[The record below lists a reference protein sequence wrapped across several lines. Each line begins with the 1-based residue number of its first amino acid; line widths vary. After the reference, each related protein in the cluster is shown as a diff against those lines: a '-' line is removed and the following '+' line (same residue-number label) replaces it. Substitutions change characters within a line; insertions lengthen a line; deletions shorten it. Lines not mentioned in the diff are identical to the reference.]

1 MHPGE
6 SRRKIANSLDVSTG
20 QIHPIRPLFLC
31 FCQTCESTSQR
42 LGFRMYLPWR
52 LHTNRMLF
60 AETMLAHNPAEKNS
74 LDEDALYLHPIR
86 MQLRHLIDFNLLR
99 PHP

>member
-1 MHPGE
+1 
-6 SRRKIANSLDVSTG
+6 
-20 QIHPIRPLFLC
+20 
-31 FCQTCESTSQR
+31 
-42 LGFRMYLPWR
+42 MYLPWH
-52 LHTNRMLF
+52 LHPTRMLF
-60 AETMLAHNPAEKNS
+60 DEKMLAHNPAEQNS